1 MEENWIDKVFK
12 ENYQF
17 VRAIKNTKKKRKN
30 ICVYR
35 HKQLGKH
42 IVKRSFVGTGEVVL
56 YFEKI

>member
-17 VRAIKNTKKKRKN
+17 VRALKNTKEKS

-35 HKQLGKH
+35 HKQLG
-42 IVKRSFVGTGEVVL
+42 
-56 YFEKI
+56 